1 MNESK
6 NGQLDAQRLYIVD
19 RESWWLVLVAGIIT
33 LILGILIVSWPEIST
48 KVLVLIFGISI
59 LLISIVAV
67 IRSFTLIKQTKTWW
81 VLLIEGIAGIIIAIV
96 LFTWPVQ
103 TTAVIAYFIGIWLVI
118 IGILAIIFGA
128 VQKSFWPILNGILS
142 LVVGFIVLF
151 TSPSAALATLVFVF
165 GIVSIF
171 RGIIMIIQSII
182 IKKAGAIVVTVENK
196 N

>member
-6 NGQLDAQRLYIVD
+6 NGQLAAQRLYIVD

-59 LLISIVAV
+59 ILISIVAV

-81 VLLIEGIAGIIIAIV
+81 VLLIEGIVGIIIAIV

-118 IGILAIIFGA
+118 VGILAIIFGA

-171 RGIIMIIQSII
+171 RGIIMIVQSII
-182 IKKAGAIVVTVENK
+182 IKKAGAIVVVESYEK
-196 N
+196 

>member
-59 LLISIVAV
+59 ILISIVAV

>member
-81 VLLIEGIAGIIIAIV
+81 VLLIEGIVGIIIAIV
-96 LFTWPVQ
+96 LFAWPVQ

-118 IGILAIIFGA
+118 VGILAIIFGA

-171 RGIIMIIQSII
+171 RGIIMIVQSII